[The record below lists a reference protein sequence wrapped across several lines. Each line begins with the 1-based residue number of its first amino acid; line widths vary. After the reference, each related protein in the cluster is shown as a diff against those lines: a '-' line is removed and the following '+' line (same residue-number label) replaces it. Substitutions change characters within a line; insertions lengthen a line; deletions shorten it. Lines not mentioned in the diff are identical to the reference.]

1 MPIRSLRHNRAHDY
15 KFLMRRWRAVAAV
28 TDLRIKKYS
37 EAGGCNLYCLA
48 SGRKKTDAPS
58 VYLSAGIHG
67 DEAAA
72 TEGLIE
78 WAQANTNI
86 LRNLNALVFPCLNPW
101 GLGEQFTPRPRRAR
115 SQSQLPYLRRPAD
128 RRPDAVDYRVR
139 LRPRSQF
146 A

>member
-15 KFLMRRWRAVAAV
+15 ECLMRRWRAVAAV

-48 SGRKKTDAPS
+48 SGRKDGAPS
-58 VYLSAGIHG
+58 VYLFCSIHG

-101 GLGEQFTPRPRRAR
+101 GLVNNSRREGAISIAASIPPPSRRSPPRC
-115 SQSQLPYLRRPAD
+115 SGLPGAPSIS
-128 RRPDAVDYRVR
+128 P
-139 LRPRSQF
+139 QF